1 MDIRNL
7 IELIKSYQ
15 DNEELTIEIF
25 FKDGR
30 IELIEN
36 IAFAHEKVILTSGEA
51 MPESMI
57 SHAEISAA

>member
-15 DNEELTIEIF
+15 DNEELTVEIF
-25 FKDGR
+25 FKDGQ
-30 IELIEN
+30 IESIKN
-36 IAFAHEKVILTSGEA
+36 IAFAHEKVILTSGEV